1 MAKIT
6 KTFQYGK
13 HTVTLETGEIARQ
26 ASGAVIVKMDDTV
39 LLVTAVAAKSAR
51 EGQDFF
57 PLTVDYQEKFYAG
70 GRIPGGFFKR
80 EGRATEKETLISRLI
95 DRPIRPL
102 FPEDYRNEVQ
112 IIATVMSLNPD
123 VDGDIAALIGASAAL
138 SLAGTP
144 FKGPIGAAKVGYKNG
159 EYILNPS
166 VTELKDSELEL
177 VVAGTSNAVLMVES
191 EAALLSEEVMLGAVT
206 FGHREMQKVINAI
219 NELTVEAGTKPSTW
233 VSPAKNDVL
242 ISALKEAI
250 GPRLG
255 EAFQVR
261 DKLQRRDAIAATR
274 PLQYGLVVHRAALRT
289 FPTMLRVFSRPGDTD
304 IDRFQESALFPG
316 DAVAVLHESADGQ
329 WLLVTSER
337 YTAWIEKRFVGVG
350 DKATV
355 LKYGQPEQ
363 YRVVTGA
370 TVFTTFTPEEP
381 RVSRLQLDMG
391 VRVPLLAD
399 WPLQQPVNGQQAHAS
414 YVVQLPVRN
423 DDGSLAL
430 VPALIAR
437 SQDTSDDYLELSP
450 RNLYAQAFKFLG
462 ERYGWGHSYDTRD
475 CSGFVSEVYRSFGIL
490 MPRNTSAQAVSPALD
505 RIAFSD
511 KDSKAK
517 RMEAVKN
524 LQPGDLVYIPGH
536 VMLTLGHFNGNTWM
550 IHDTAGGSWFA
561 PDGTRVQAH
570 LNGVSVTPLEP
581 MMASDTAS
589 YIDRITNI
597 QRMRAKT
604 P

>member
-1 MAKIT
+1 MRIRSGSMTRMACH
-6 KTFQYGK
+6 YGDRLRG
-13 HTVTLETGEIARQ
+13 VALA
-26 ASGAVIVKMDDTV
+26 
-39 LLVTAVAAKSAR
+39 LL
-51 EGQDFF
+51 
-57 PLTVDYQEKFYAG
+57 LTVAGAAGAQEQA
-70 GRIPGGFFKR
+70 
-80 EGRATEKETLISRLI
+80 
-95 DRPIRPL
+95 RPL
-102 FPEDYRNEVQ
+102 SGYGDVIGLTDSFLSPQFWSDQQDDSAGRPALDLTVADRILLSRSDIDAQNARMRANDLSIHDLAALPAALTRAKVKADLDALSRWPEKPLYGADGQPISAEQRAA
-112 IIATVMSLNPD
+112 IIAN
-123 VDGDIAALIGASAAL
+123 
-138 SLAGTP
+138 AGT
-144 FKGPIGAAKVGYKNG
+144 
-159 EYILNPS
+159 
-166 VTELKDSELEL
+166 
-177 VVAGTSNAVLMVES
+177 
-191 EAALLSEEVMLGAVT
+191 
-206 FGHREMQKVINAI
+206 
-219 NELTVEAGTKPSTW
+219 
-233 VSPAKNDVL
+233 
-242 ISALKEAI
+242 
-250 GPRLG
+250 
-255 EAFQVR
+255 
-261 DKLQRRDAIAATR
+261 DAIAASR

-289 FPTMLRVFSRPGDTD
+289 FPTTLRVFSRTGDND

-329 WLLVTSER
+329 WLFVTSER
-337 YTAWIEKRFVGVG
+337 YTAWVEKRHVGVG

-355 LKYGQPEQ
+355 LGYGTPAQ

-370 TVFTTFTPEEP
+370 TAFTTFTPEEP

-391 VRVPLLAD
+391 VRLPLLAD

-437 SQDTSDDYLELSP
+437 SQDTSDDYLELTP
-450 RNLYAQAFKFLG
+450 RTLYGQAFKFLG

-505 RIAFSD
+505 RIAFTA
-511 KDSKAK
+511 KDGKAK

-550 IHDTAGGSWFA
+550 IHDTAGGSWFG

-597 QRMRAKT
+597 QRMRTKT

>member
-1 MAKIT
+1 MGVDAGSMTRMACH
-6 KTFQYGK
+6 YGDQAASRVRTMTTRGDQAGSRVRAVAMALLL
-13 HTVTLETGEIARQ
+13 TVAGGAGAQEAARPL
-26 ASGAVIVKMDDTV
+26 SGYGDVIGLTDSFLHPQFWSDQQDDGAGRPALDSTEADRV
-39 LLVTAVAAKSAR
+39 LLSRPDIDAQNARMRANDPSIHDLAALPASLTRAKVKADLDALSRWPEKPLYGEDGQPISA
-51 EGQDFF
+51 EQ
-57 PLTVDYQEKFYAG
+57 
-70 GRIPGGFFKR
+70 
-80 EGRATEKETLISRLI
+80 RAS
-95 DRPIRPL
+95 
-102 FPEDYRNEVQ
+102 
-112 IIATVMSLNPD
+112 IIAN
-123 VDGDIAALIGASAAL
+123 
-138 SLAGTP
+138 AG
-144 FKGPIGAAKVGYKNG
+144 
-159 EYILNPS
+159 
-166 VTELKDSELEL
+166 
-177 VVAGTSNAVLMVES
+177 
-191 EAALLSEEVMLGAVT
+191 
-206 FGHREMQKVINAI
+206 
-219 NELTVEAGTKPSTW
+219 
-233 VSPAKNDVL
+233 
-242 ISALKEAI
+242 
-250 GPRLG
+250 
-255 EAFQVR
+255 
-261 DKLQRRDAIAATR
+261 RDAIAATR

-316 DAVAVLHESADGQ
+316 DAVAVLHESADSQ
-329 WLLVTSER
+329 WLFVTSER
-337 YTAWIEKRFVGVG
+337 YTAWIEKRYVGVG

-355 LKYGQPEQ
+355 LGYGATEH

-370 TVFTTFTPEEP
+370 TAFTTFTPEEP

-391 VRVPLLAD
+391 VRLPALID

-414 YVVQLPVRN
+414 HVVQLPVRN

-437 SQDTSDDYLELSP
+437 SQDTSEAYLELTP

-505 RIAFSD
+505 RIAFTA
-511 KDSKAK
+511 KDGKAK

-536 VMLTLGHFNGNTWM
+536 VMLTLGHFGGNTWM

-561 PDGTRVQAH
+561 PDGSRVQAH